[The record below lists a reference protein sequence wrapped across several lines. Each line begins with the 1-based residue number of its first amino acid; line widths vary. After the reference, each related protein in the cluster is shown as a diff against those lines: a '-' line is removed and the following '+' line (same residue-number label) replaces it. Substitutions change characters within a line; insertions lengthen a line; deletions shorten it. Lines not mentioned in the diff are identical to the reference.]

1 MAFVKLG
8 HAPRG
13 SMGETYINPDHIA
26 EVVITT
32 TAGGDRVAIVKYI
45 GGAVS
50 QYAEG
55 AVQDLIDTVLSP
67 PVSQSRVTDGRIE
80 EG

>member
-1 MAFVKLG
+1 MAFVKLS

-13 SMGETYINPDHIA
+13 ASGETYINPDHIA

-32 TAGGDRVAIVKYI
+32 TAGGDQVATVKYI

-50 QYAEG
+50 QY
-55 AVQDLIDTVLSP
+55 
-67 PVSQSRVTDGRIE
+67 TDGQFRT
-80 EG
+80 